1 MLPVGSP
8 KFMDD
13 FLISQLKP
21 FMEWIVRK
29 NSPDHQ
35 WIRQLL
41 PSAARDHP
49 LASPGLQIAGN
60 SWDDLSKHAI
70 NSNSGYDDMVIP
82 RINTHLKKTIHD
94 RIKPYK
100 SSPDGKVVL
109 TIKLGILLAHPGMTL
124 NH

>member
-1 MLPVGSP
+1 MLPVGAP

-35 WIRQLL
+35 WIPLL
-41 PSAARDHP
+41 PSAAQDHP
-49 LASPGLQIAGN
+49 LASPGLQNFAGK
-60 SWDDLSKHAI
+60 SWDDLCKKHAI

-82 RINTHLKKTIHD
+82 RDKYLLNKKNTF
-94 RIKPYK
+94 
-100 SSPDGKVVL
+100 
-109 TIKLGILLAHPGMTL
+109 MTEL
-124 NH
+124 NHISHPQMEK